1 MSKSLAELIAGH
13 PCPQGYTPVKS
24 PLGEL
29 IDRYGVGNIPL
40 SEIHRINCVNSVQL
54 GALRAKERTDARA
67 AAASEAAD
75 RRHEQMALEWE
86 ASHGGR

>member
-1 MSKSLAELIAGH
+1 MSKSLADLIAGH

-29 IDRYGVGNIPL
+29 MDRYGVGDIPL
-40 SEIHRINCVNSVQL
+40 PELHRINTISRAQL
-54 GALRAKERTDARA
+54 DALHAKDRASARA
-67 AAASEAAD
+67 AAASEAAG

>member
-1 MSKSLAELIAGH
+1 MSKSLADLIAGH
-13 PCPQGYTPVKS
+13 PCPPGYTPAKS
-24 PLGEL
+24 PLSGL

-40 SEIHRINCVNSVQL
+40 PELHRINTISRAQL
-54 GALRAKERTDARA
+54 DALHAKARTDARA

>member
-1 MSKSLAELIAGH
+1 MSKSLADLIAGH
-13 PCPQGYTPVKS
+13 PCPHGYTPAKS

-40 SEIHRINCVNSVQL
+40 SETHRINTISRAQL
-54 GALRAKERTDARA
+54 DALRAKDRA
-67 AAASEAAD
+67 VSRAVASSEAAA
-75 RRHEQMALEWE
+75 RRHERMALEWE

>member
-13 PCPQGYTPVKS
+13 PCPQGYTPTKS

-40 SEIHRINCVNSVQL
+40 SEIHRINTINRAQL
-54 GALRAKERTDARA
+54 DALRSRDRAAARA
-67 AAASEAAD
+67 AATSDAAG

-86 ASHGGR
+86 ASRGGR

>member
-1 MSKSLAELIAGH
+1 MSKSLADLIAGH
-13 PCPQGYTPVKS
+13 PCPPGYTPAKS

-40 SEIHRINCVNSVQL
+40 SEMHRINTISRAQL
-54 GALRAKERTDARA
+54 DALRARARTDARA
-67 AAASEAAD
+67 AAASKAAGD
-75 RRHEQMALEWE
+75 RHEQMALEWE

>member
-13 PCPQGYTPVKS
+13 PCPPGYTPVKS

-40 SEIHRINCVNSVQL
+40 SEIHRISCVGSVQL
-54 GALRAKERTDARA
+54 EALRAKDRAVARA
-67 AAASEAAD
+67 AAAAKAAD
-75 RRHEQMALEWE
+75 DRHEQMALEWE
-86 ASHGGR
+86 ASRGGR

>member
-1 MSKSLAELIAGH
+1 MSKSLADLIAGH
-13 PCPQGYTPVKS
+13 PCPHGYTPAKS

-40 SEIHRINCVNSVQL
+40 SEMHRINTISRAQL
-54 GALRAKERTDARA
+54 DALRSRDRA
-67 AAASEAAD
+67 VSRAVASSEAAA
-75 RRHEQMALEWE
+75 RRHERMALEWE

>member
-13 PCPQGYTPVKS
+13 PCPPGYTPVKS

-40 SEIHRINCVNSVQL
+40 SELHRIDCVNGVHL
-54 GALRAKERTDARA
+54 EAMHAKDRAAARA
-67 AAASEAAD
+67 AASSDAAG

-86 ASHGGR
+86 ASRGGR

>member
-1 MSKSLAELIAGH
+1 MSKSLADLIAGH
-13 PCPQGYTPVKS
+13 PCPPGYTPVKS

-40 SEIHRINCVNSVQL
+40 SEIHRISCVNSVQL
-54 GALRAKERTDARA
+54 DALHAKDRAAARA
-67 AAASEAAD
+67 SAASEAED

-86 ASHGGR
+86 ASRGGR